1 MLASALALQTAAQ
14 HWLSAAARTLTPPL
28 LRWLLGPCCSTMS
41 ITDSTGSCMCRFLI
55 FIGVYSGIVGN
66 QNFSRF
72 IRYNAMQ
79 AVLLDILIV

>member
-1 MLASALALQTAAQ
+1 
-14 HWLSAAARTLTPPL
+14 
-28 LRWLLGPCCSTMS
+28 MS
-41 ITDSTGSCMCRFLI
+41 ITDSTGYCMCRFLI